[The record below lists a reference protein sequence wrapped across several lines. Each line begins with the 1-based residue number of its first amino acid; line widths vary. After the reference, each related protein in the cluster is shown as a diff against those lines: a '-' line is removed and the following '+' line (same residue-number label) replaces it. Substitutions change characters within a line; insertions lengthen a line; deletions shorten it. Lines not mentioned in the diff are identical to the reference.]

1 MVNRE
6 KMTRNF
12 VERYGLAR
20 LDRLLDALAS
30 GESGEAIAR
39 EFDVSRE
46 RVRQWKIAFG
56 QVVTIYQVH
65 PDVLRV
71 AAASRAAGG
80 R

>member
-12 VERYGLAR
+12 VERYGLER
-20 LDRLLDALAS
+20 LDRLLDALSA
-30 GESGEAIAR
+30 GESGETIAR

-56 QVVTIYQVH
+56 QVVMIYQVH

-71 AAASRAAGG
+71 AAAARTA